1 MTKGVLWTFGI
12 LRLIPRGLSVVSGQ
26 APQQLSSAD
35 EIRAGDAL
43 FVLFRLSQGFADT
56 PESRAIEAYLQKIG
70 DKSRPN
76 AHRKP
81 PYKFHLDPHP
91 GFRSAVRYAGG
102 QIVVG
107 SGILA
112 LMSHEDELAVV
123 LGHETEHIDPTQCP
137 QRLTDEVKKK
147 HISQDQFDKLSI
159 DDFGNPYG
167 KDGELAADR
176 EKPETGGRSRILS
189 SCCRR
194 VAGGVPVSP
203 AIGSPARRVR
213 IRQLSEERLR
223 PGQG

>member
-1 MTKGVLWTFGI
+1 LYNGREAHDEGLFWTFGI
-12 LRLIPRGLSVVSGQ
+12 LRLIPHGPSVVSAQ

-91 GFRSAVRYAGG
+91 GFRSAVGYPGG

-107 SGILA
+107 SGILD
-112 LMSHEDELAVV
+112 LMCTKMNWRSSSDTR
-123 LGHETEHIDPTQCP
+123 TEHIDPTQCP

-147 HISQDQFDKLSI
+147 RIRPDQFDNLSI
-159 DDFGNPYG
+159 GN
-167 KDGELAADR
+167 LR
-176 EKPETGGRSRILS
+176 QSLRQGRRT
-189 SCCRR
+189 RR
-194 VAGGVPVSP
+194 
-203 AIGSPARRVR
+203 
-213 IRQLSEERLR
+213 
-223 PGQG
+223 